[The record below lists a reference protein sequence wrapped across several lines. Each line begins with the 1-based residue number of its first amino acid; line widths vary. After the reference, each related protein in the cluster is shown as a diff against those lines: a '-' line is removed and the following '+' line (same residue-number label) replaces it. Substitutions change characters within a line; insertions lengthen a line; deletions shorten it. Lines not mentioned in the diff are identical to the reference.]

1 MMDDGLVKELVEKL
15 EIGEITP
22 KDTVEILKERDLTE
36 KAVLKVGA
44 WVYLLWLIPCF
55 LPGFAKLTSLE
66 TLSIFA
72 ELPRMHFPSTVIYL
86 SIILFIAAIP
96 LTALGMYFNVKKGG
110 CQAEDHT
117 VILIKEGPYKIVRH
131 PSNVAWSVFFVTLPI
146 SLSQNVP
153 FTVLSVFGI
162 VAIVAFSYY
171 ASLIEERELDLKK
184 WGDEYREYMEEV
196 PRWNLL
202 KGLWN
207 LRKK

>member
-1 MMDDGLVKELVEKL
+1 MDDGSVKELVEKL

-22 KDTVEILKERDLTE
+22 KDTVKILKERGLTE
-36 KAVLKVGA
+36 KAVLKGGA
-44 WVYLLWLIPCF
+44 WGYLLWLIPCF

-66 TLSIFA
+66 ILSIFA
-72 ELPRMHFPSTVIYL
+72 ELPRVHFPSTVIYL
-86 SIILFIAAIP
+86 SSILFIAAIP

-110 CQAEDHT
+110 CRTEDHT
-117 VILIKEGPYKIVRH
+117 VILIMDGPYKIVSH
-131 PSNVAWSVFFVTLPI
+131 PCNAAWSGFFVTLPI
-146 SLSQNVP
+146 ILSQHIP

-162 VAIVAFSYY
+162 VAMVAFSYY

-196 PRWNLL
+196 PRWNLF